1 MTPPDKVFS
10 SMFFQREIR
19 DRNLKTGTT
28 TVGLV
33 VKDGVALAT
42 DTRVTSGYF
51 VAHRKG
57 KKLFPLAD
65 YAAITIAG
73 RVADAQTLI
82 DVLKANLGYYMSS
95 WGRPMPIA
103 TAARLAANFMFRS
116 RYFPYVAQLII
127 AGVDESGPHMFNVD
141 LLGSLTEETLISTGS
156 GSPVAYGILESEY
169 DPEMS
174 VEEAVKLAFKAV
186 VAAIQRDIGSGDSV
200 DAAYI
205 KVGDK
210 YRELTREEK
219 KPLYSKYVKTVY

>member
-1 MTPPDKVFS
+1 MLSP
-10 SMFFQREIR
+10 REFTAR
-19 DRNLKTGTT
+19 SLKTGTT

-33 VKDGVALAT
+33 VKEGVALAT
-42 DTRVTSGYF
+42 DTRVTSGYY

-82 DVLKANLGYYMSS
+82 DFLKANLRYYTVT
-95 WGRPMPIA
+95 WRRPMPIA
-103 TAARLAANFMFRS
+103 STARLAANFIFRS

-127 AGVDESGPHMFNVD
+127 AGVDETGPHMFNVD
-141 LLGSLTEETLISTGS
+141 LLGSLTEEVLISTGS
-156 GSPVAYGILESEY
+156 GSPIAYGILESEFSP
-169 DPEMS
+169 DMS
-174 VEEAVKLAFKAV
+174 VEDAVKLAFKAV
-186 VAAIQRDIGSGDSV
+186 AAAIQRDIGSGDSI

-205 KVGDK
+205 KVGGE

-219 KPLYSKYVKTVY
+219 KPLYSKYVRSVY